1 MNAELK
7 LKRMQ
12 IALLRVGADSGNL
25 GFHAPLFKDGTFEYI
40 PINEI
45 YNDKQSASPISESR
59 TFSNVKGRSGKAL
72 LEYFPENKKNKF
84 RDSIIHFDPEF
95 ENFTYGDPSRT
106 KKGLAKLEKGDYL
119 IFYSS
124 LTDYPRKE
132 DSKTALYV
140 IGYFEVEE
148 SRIVKNVKEY
158 DSVKKKYGKNF
169 HVRHRKIFDRDVTT
183 AKNNG
188 LKLVKGSKN
197 SKLLKKA
204 YPISEWKPFGS
215 DGKCRFVISKKM
227 QKIFG
232 DFDGRVCIQRNALRY
247 VEEGCISITRN
258 WILSLE

>member
-1 MNAELK
+1 
-7 LKRMQ
+7 MQ

-25 GFHAPLFKDGTFEYI
+25 GFHAPLFKEGSFEFI
-40 PINEI
+40 PIDDP
-45 YNDKQSASPISESR
+45 YNVNNRHSPIDEKR
-59 TFSNVKGRSGKAL
+59 TYSNAIGRRGKPML
-72 LEYFPENKKNKF
+72 DYFPENKKMKLK
-84 RDSIIHFDPEF
+84 DSIIHFDPEF
-95 ENFTYGDPSRT
+95 ESFTYGDPSRT

-124 LTDYPRKE
+124 LTEFPRSKN
-132 DSKTALYV
+132 SKTALYV

-158 DSVKKKYGKNF
+158 DDVKKKYERNF

>member
-1 MNAELK
+1 MK
-7 LKRMQ
+7 

-84 RDSIIHFDPEF
+84 RDSIIHYDPEF
-95 ENFTYGDPSRT
+95 ETYTYGDPSRT
-106 KKGLAKLEKGDYL
+106 KRSLARLQKGDYL
-119 IFYSS
+119 VFYSS
-124 LTDYPRKE
+124 LTEYPRKNN
-132 DSKTALYV
+132 SKTALYI
-140 IGYFEVEE
+140 IGYFQIDET
-148 SRIVKNVKEY
+148 RIVKDIKEY
-158 DSVKKKYGKNF
+158 EDVKKKYGKNF
-169 HVRHRKIFDRDVTT
+169 HVMHRKIFERDVTT

-188 LKLVKGSKN
+188 LKLVKGLKN

-215 DGKCRFVISKKM
+215 DGKCRFVISKNM

-232 DFDGRVCIQRNALRY
+232 DFGGRICIQRNALRFVGEEY
-247 VEEGCISITRN
+247 VDSTCK
-258 WILSLE
+258 WIKELT

>member
-1 MNAELK
+1 MK
-7 LKRMQ
+7 

-45 YNDKQSASPISESR
+45 YNDKHSASPIAEHR
-59 TFSNVKGRSGKAL
+59 TFSNVKGRTGKAL

-84 RDSIIHFDPEF
+84 RNSLIHFDPEF
-95 ENFTYGDPSRT
+95 ESFTYGDPSRT
-106 KKGLAKLEKGDYL
+106 KKGLAKLQMGDYL

-124 LTDYPRKE
+124 LTEYPRKE

-148 SRIVKNVKEY
+148 SRIVRNVKEY
-158 DSVKKKYGKNF
+158 DAVNKNYGKNF

-188 LKLVKGSKN
+188 LKLVKGMKN

-215 DGKCRFVISKKM
+215 DGKCRFVISKRM

-232 DFDGRVCIQRNALRY
+232 DFGGRICIQRNALRFVGERHVSETEKWLAKLY
-247 VEEGCISITRN
+247 
-258 WILSLE
+258 